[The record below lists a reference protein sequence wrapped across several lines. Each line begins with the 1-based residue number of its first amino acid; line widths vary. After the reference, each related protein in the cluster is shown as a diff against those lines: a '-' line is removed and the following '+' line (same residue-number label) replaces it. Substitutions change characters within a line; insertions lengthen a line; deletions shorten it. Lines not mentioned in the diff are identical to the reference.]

1 MKRIAFLFLTVAVV
15 LLAASCDMAGMERT
29 APAAEEYQA
38 RGFEHLNNGDYD
50 RAIAEFTKAINL
62 NPEYAEAYFDRG
74 TAYYERSQVYYRDG
88 DLEMFF
94 ADYERA
100 VVNWA
105 DGGILFAN
113 RALQLNHNDAY
124 AYSWRG
130 LSYSDKKEYDR
141 AFADF
146 DHALRLDPNH
156 FDTYYFR
163 GLAYSNKKDYDRAIA
178 DFSQAV
184 RIDPNNIDVYFW
196 LGDAYCK
203 KGDYDRSI
211 AVFEAMLL
219 IEPDSFLAK
228 YLIEDTQRAK
238 ERRGRE
244 MSHN

>member
-1 MKRIAFLFLTVAVV
+1 MKRIAFLFFAAAVV
-15 LLAASCDMAGMERT
+15 LLIATCNMAGMERT
-29 APAAEEYQA
+29 ALTAEEYQS
-38 RGFEHLNNGDYD
+38 RGFEYLNNGDYD

-88 DLEMFF
+88 DWEMYF
-94 ADYERA
+94 ADYDLA
-100 VVNWA
+100 VANWA

-113 RALQLNHNDAY
+113 RALQLNPNDAY

-196 LGDAYCK
+196 LGDAYCL
-203 KGDYDRSI
+203 KGDYDRAI
-211 AVFEAMLL
+211 AEFEAMLL

-228 YLIEDTQRAK
+228 YLIEDTRRAK
-238 ERRGRE
+238 ER
-244 MSHN
+244 